1 MVSYE
6 GVEGVDV
13 DVDVD
18 SHTENYRYLRYL
30 SITYNHLHIFNYSL

>member
-6 GVEGVDV
+6 GVEGV

-18 SHTENYRYLRYL
+18 SHTENYRYLRYV
-30 SITYNHLHIFNYSL
+30 SITYNIMIILII